1 MHSSL
6 QRDARQSDHLASRS
20 ARLDFAWSG
29 APVLR
34 LQRKCA
40 CGGTPGPTGECEE
53 CRKKKLQRRPDNLSA
68 PSTVN
73 HQPSTASQ
81 VPPIVYEVLRSPGQP
96 LDAATRA
103 FFQPRFG
110 HDFSQVRVHSDAKA
124 AESAQ
129 AVNAQA
135 FTVGRHI
142 VFDRDEHR
150 PATNKGR
157 QLIAHELAH
166 VVQQNGIVVEPTAF
180 RISPDGDRAE
190 NEADA
195 AAKHFDI
202 GSGRPSLSSYL
213 GARLRRKLKVDKPT
227 HKIPNPGGKGVVQ
240 TNAETVKNYLANL
253 CAGGSPTVDPT
264 TGEIDIA
271 KSFCTEGFL
280 AKLGVAPGL
289 PTPAAQSYLKTATG
303 CGCICDIVQSAND
316 WKIQVDDTK
325 WPHTDFADDA
335 AAKGTS
341 GKLGGSGGV
350 VTAPSPNS
358 TKAWGAAT
366 ASGKE
371 LDIDPWLVLGHEL
384 CGHAWLG
391 NTGSAGPDETSPRG
405 EGGHQETVAR
415 ENELRKEHGIEL
427 RGTFKEPNCG
437 ESYWRDKGAP
447 GKVNWSDFRKVCV
460 AWRADYNKKN
470 KTAFKIT
477 DTIP

>member
-1 MHSSL
+1 MIERTIKPKPSPLVMMHAGSEL
-6 QRDARQSDHLASRS
+6 
-20 ARLDFAWSG
+20 
-29 APVLR
+29 

-40 CGGTPGPTGECEE
+40 CGGTPGPTGECEA
-53 CRKKKLQRRPDNLSA
+53 CRKKRLQRKNRSSELGPRNGS
-68 PSTVN
+68 S
-73 HQPSTASQ
+73 
-81 VPPIVYEVLRSPGQP
+81 VPPIVHEVMRAPGQP
-96 LDAATRA
+96 LDAGTRE
-103 FFQPRFG
+103 FMEPRFG
-110 HDFSQVRVHSDAKA
+110 HDFSRVRVHTNAKA
-124 AESAQ
+124 GESAR

-135 FTVGRHI
+135 YTVGRNI
-142 VFDRDEHR
+142 VFGTEEYTPR
-150 PATNKGR
+150 TSKGR

-166 VVQQNGIVVEPTAF
+166 VVQQNGVVAEPTAVQ
-180 RISPDGDRAE
+180 ISPEDDSAE
-190 NEADA
+190 SEAEA
-195 AAKHFDI
+195 AAGRVEAANC
-202 GSGRPSLSSYL
+202 GSSLRSQP
-213 GARLRRKLKVDKPT
+213 GASLRRKLKVHKPT
-227 HKIPNPGGKGVVQ
+227 DKIPTPGGKGVVQ

-280 AKLGVAPGL
+280 AKLGVAPGP

-303 CGCICDIVQSAND
+303 CGCICDIVQSANE

-415 ENELRKEHGIEL
+415 ENQLRKEHGIEL
-427 RGTFKEPNCG
+427 RGTFKQPNCG

-447 GKVNWSDFRKVCV
+447 GKVNWSDFRKVCQ

-470 KTAFKIT
+470 KTTFKIT